1 MKKLLYNRFSI
12 FVLRLVIGGLFIY
25 AAIGKIADPQ
35 GFANAIYRY
44 EVLPAYFVNIPAIIL
59 PFIEFI
65 AGLFLLLGIYKQG
78 SSFLISGMLSF
89 FIILLLSAYLR
100 NLTIDC
106 GCFYLE
112 NTSTKGDIITSI
124 IRDLFMLAA
133 SLIIYRFNIMN
144 KATITTN
151 NLNS

>member
-1 MKKLLYNRFSI
+1 MKNFLYNKFFLFI
-12 FVLRLVIGGLFIY
+12 LRIIIGGLFIY
-25 AAIGKIADPQ
+25 ASIGKIADPQ

-65 AGLFLLLGIYKQG
+65 AGLFLLLGVYKRG
-78 SSFLISGMLSF
+78 SSFLISLMLGV

-100 NLTIDC
+100 GLTIDC

-124 IRDLFMLAA
+124 IRDIFMLGA
-133 SLIIYRFNIMN
+133 SLIIYRAAITT
-144 KATITTN
+144 KITVTTN
-151 NLNS
+151 NINK

>member
-1 MKKLLYNRFSI
+1 MKKLLYNKFLI
-12 FVLRLVIGGLFIY
+12 FVLRIVIGGLFIY

-35 GFANAIYRY
+35 GFANAVYRY

-65 AGLFLLLGIYKQG
+65 AGLFLLLGLYKRG
-78 SSFLISGMLSF
+78 SSFLISLMLSV

-100 NLTIDC
+100 GLTIDC

-112 NTSTKGDIITSI
+112 NTSTKSDIIVSI
-124 IRDLFMLAA
+124 IRDLFMLAG
-133 SLIIYRFNIMN
+133 SLIIYRASVANKTSFETSNIN
-144 KATITTN
+144 G
-151 NLNS
+151 

>member
-1 MKKLLYNRFSI
+1 MKKLLYNKLFI
-12 FVLRLVIGGLFIY
+12 FVLRLIIGGLFIY

-44 EVLPAYFVNIPAIIL
+44 EVLPGYFVNIPAIVI
-59 PFIEFI
+59 PFIEFF
-65 AGLFLLLGIYKQG
+65 AGLFLLLGFYKQG
-78 SSFLISGMLSF
+78 SSFLISVMLSI

-100 NLTIDC
+100 GLTIDC

-133 SLIIYRFNIMN
+133 SLIIYSSSL
-144 KATITTN
+144 TTKIK